1 MKGTVE
7 TQQYRIKLRGL
18 NGDNV
23 LSLEAKRIV
32 WEPCCLGWKP
42 ALPPLIM
49 NKLLDLSVS
58 LFLSI
63 KWMSYHI
70 TLFWKLSWCKNPRK
84 AHNNSVRVSFPHSW
98 GKYKYLWFIEAKNIY
113 SLAFTYAFVFPA
125 KIPLSM
131 LANLLYFWLG
141 RVNF

>member
-1 MKGTVE
+1 ME
-7 TQQYRIKLRGL
+7 AQQYRIKLRGL
-18 NGDNV
+18 NDDDV
-23 LSLEAKRIV
+23 FSLEAERIV

-42 ALPPLIM
+42 AVPPLIL
-49 NKLLDLSVS
+49 NTLLDLSVS

-84 AHNNSVRVSFPHSW
+84 ARNNSVRVSFHHSW
-98 GKYKYLWFIEAKNIY
+98 GKYKYLQFIEAKNIY
-113 SLAFTYAFVFPA
+113 SLAFIYTRVFPA

-131 LANLLYFWLG
+131 LVNLLYFWLG
-141 RVNF
+141 IVNF

>member
-18 NGDNV
+18 NGDNI

-58 LFLSI
+58 FFLSI

-98 GKYKYLWFIEAKNIY
+98 GKYKYLRFIEAKVFILWHSPIPVS
-113 SLAFTYAFVFPA
+113 SLLKFHFLCWPVFF
-125 KIPLSM
+125 I
-131 LANLLYFWLG
+131 FD
-141 RVNF
+141 